1 MDTQEISK
9 WETWEREGYQTGR
22 FYISPY
28 MMTVIKN
35 YIEGGY
41 QPGSFLT
48 AVICNDLRG
57 VINQAGWDENMRNI
71 PAFVIFFCNKAPAD
85 CWGSQEKM
93 ELWIEKK
100 RREREV
106 K

>member
-1 MDTQEISK
+1 MDAQEISK

-28 MMTVIKN
+28 TMNIIKG
-35 YIEGGY
+35 YIRDGY

-48 AVICNDLRG
+48 AIICNDLRG
-57 VINQAGWDENMRNI
+57 AINHGDDENIRNI

-93 ELWIEKK
+93 KLWVQKK
-100 RREREV
+100 RQEGGV